1 MLSGLPPDIKN
12 IILLA
17 LTCSTKVADGD
28 IFCLLERKK
37 DLDESV
43 CVCVCVLL
51 PCCIEEQKR
60 IENYRPGSV
69 NGTQKVL
76 PYDSRV
82 ELLSLMR
89 INAFGKH
96 ISAVKE
102 ERAFLS
108 FEVENVEWVCL
119 FVLDS

>member
-1 MLSGLPPDIKN
+1 MLSGLPSDIKN

-43 CVCVCVLL
+43 CVCVLL
-51 PCCIEEQKR
+51 PCCIEELKR

-69 NGTQKVL
+69 NEMQKVL

-108 FEVENVEWVCL
+108 FEVENVE
-119 FVLDS
+119 